1 MMARRFVFLGL
12 VAMLLGSVL
21 RAAAAQEPAPA
32 ADTLGLGDLQDA
44 AVGRDPRGRQLD
56 LLASQSELRLKAIR
70 SEWLPRFDAT
80 AYAQYQSEVIS
91 IPFDLPGGVEPFTP
105 HKDTYDAH
113 LGVRQPL
120 YDPTLGA
127 RRSVESAQ
135 LAESQAGVRS
145 TLFGLRQSVAESY
158 FAALLLQAQ
167 GAELEAGLT
176 DLEAQ
181 LRVARDRVAAGDAL
195 PSETATL
202 EAELLRRRQSLAEVV
217 ANRGAAL
224 AVLSD
229 LTGRTVRERDALGLP
244 DLASEVADAR
254 AALASVRER
263 PEYVRFARTR
273 ETLDQRGA
281 EIARRNWPR
290 ISAVGRAGVGRPGLN
305 PLSDEFGSYWLAGV
319 QLEWSP
325 WDWGRSRLERQA
337 LAIQQQIVATEEA
350 AFTES
355 LRRSAVRD
363 LAAIDRLAETLDAD
377 SAIIT
382 LRERVLD
389 ETRLRFSEGVV
400 TSEDFVERETDLL
413 AARLARATHR
423 VELAEARA
431 RFLTLV
437 GIEVP

>member
-1 MMARRFVFLGL
+1 MTPRLLVSLGVIL
-12 VAMLLGSVL
+12 MLLDTDPRG
-21 RAAAAQEPAPA
+21 AAAQQPA
-32 ADTLGLGDLQDA
+32 ATDTLRLGDLQDA

-56 LLASQSELRLKAIR
+56 LLASQSALRLKAIR
-70 SEWLPRFDAT
+70 SEWLPHLDA
-80 AYAQYQSEVIS
+80 AAHAQYQSEVVT
-91 IPFDLPGGVEPFTP
+91 IPSDLPGDAEPFMP

-145 TLFGLRQSVAESY
+145 TLFGLRQSVAEAY
-158 FAALLLQAQ
+158 FTALLLQAQ
-167 GAELEAGLT
+167 REELEAGLT

-181 LRVARDRVAAGDAL
+181 LRVARERVAAGDAL

-202 EAELLRRRQSLAEVV
+202 EAELLRRRQSLAEV
-217 ANRGAAL
+217 AADRGAAL
-224 AVLSD
+224 AILSD
-229 LTGRTVRERDALGLP
+229 LTGHTVREHDALGLP
-244 DLASEVADAR
+244 DLAAPAADAR
-254 AALASVRER
+254 AAMASVRER

-273 ETLDQRGA
+273 ETLGQRGA
-281 EIARRNWPR
+281 EISRRNWPR
-290 ISAVGRAGVGRPGLN
+290 VSALGRAGVGRPGLN
-305 PLSDEFGSYWLAGV
+305 PLGDEFASYWLVGV

-337 LAIQQQIVATEEA
+337 LDIQQEIVATEEA

-355 LRRSAVRD
+355 IRRSAVRD
-363 LAAIDRLAETLDAD
+363 LAAIDRLAEALDAD
-377 SAIIT
+377 SAIIA
-382 LRERVLD
+382 LRERVLN
-389 ETRLRFSEGVV
+389 ETRLRFTEGVV
-400 TSEDFVERETDLL
+400 TSDDFVERETDLL
-413 AARLARATHR
+413 SARLARATHR
-423 VELAEARA
+423 VELAQART